1 MAIDTIMG
9 KGQRVMVVDD
19 VREQREITSF
29 MLNKL
34 GYTVSVASI
43 GEEAT
48 RLFSENGMDLVVL
61 DMIMDPGIDG
71 LETYKRLLT
80 LQPGI
85 KAVIA
90 SGFSET
96 QRVGEAQSLGAGA
109 YLKKPYTIEQIGLAL
124 KAEFDT

>member
-1 MAIDTIMG
+1 
-9 KGQRVMVVDD
+9 MVVDD

-34 GYTVSVASI
+34 GYTVSVASS
-43 GEEAT
+43 GEEAVK
-48 RLFSENGMDLVVL
+48 LLSNNGVDLVVL

-71 LETYKRLLT
+71 LETFRRLLAVK
-80 LQPGI
+80 PDI

-124 KAEFDT
+124 KEEFEPGRQ